1 MNFLEWDSVL
11 SVMLLD
17 IHMKLLGRNICWS
30 GINCHSQT
38 VHLQLYSKLEGDC
51 LQGLYVFP
59 VYKEPDV
66 REEAEVKLRKDRVF
80 TNFRC

>member
-1 MNFLEWDSVL
+1 MNFLEGDSVL

-30 GINCHSQT
+30 EINCHSQT
-38 VHLQLYSKLEGDC
+38 VHLQLYSKFEGDC
-51 LQGLYVFP
+51 LQCFYVFP

-66 REEAEVKLRKDRVF
+66 REEAAVKLRKDKSF
-80 TNFRC
+80 Y